1 MSWSEVVFLKYT
13 VSTVHEVNDIRFCV
27 DSKRLNDTAEDMYV
41 YILMWLPIGGV
52 YLMHSKRCGIVY
64 NKTPLKKGR
73 WLYKNEIITEK
84 SQIKRYATTEYYC
97 SASVYICKIKWKKL
111 LEKKTSYMLY
121 WYMSLLHCKYIYK
134 RISID
139 NISVLLSQKLH

>member
-1 MSWSEVVFLKYT
+1 MSDFASTANVSMILLRICTYTYWCDCPLAECTSCIANVVALFTIKP
-13 VSTVHEVNDIRFCV
+13 R
-27 DSKRLNDTAEDMYV
+27 
-41 YILMWLPIGGV
+41 
-52 YLMHSKRCGIVY
+52 
-64 NKTPLKKGR
+64 LKKGDDSTKMK
-73 WLYKNEIITEK
+73 LLLKK

>member
-111 LEKKTSYMLY
+111 LEKKPVICYTD
-121 WYMSLLHCKYIYK
+121 I
-134 RISID
+134 
-139 NISVLLSQKLH
+139 

>member
-1 MSWSEVVFLKYT
+1 MCLSWSEVVFLKYT

-111 LEKKTSYMLY
+111 LEKKTPVICYTDIWVYCIASISTNAYLLIT
-121 WYMSLLHCKYIYK
+121 SLFY
-134 RISID
+134 
-139 NISVLLSQKLH
+139 